1 MTFAG
6 VPVGLRTKFS
16 RDGEEL
22 FTIVALT
29 ESSWSG
35 LPEFT
40 AEHMRTGQLH
50 RFSLQEVLYSPRTR
64 ILGEDLTPVGVDQGD
79 CEPVAILWEAAPE
92 EARRRARAYAGHI
105 REVQTGYQSGSADTA
120 LPGEPRA
127 MYRPDLPKG
136 QRIAAK
142 CKEMG
147 CGARSLYRWIDRYDR
162 YCEAG
167 LISKRAVAP
176 GLGSRQDPRWEP
188 TSREVKAEYTE
199 KSKPTKSL
207 VVARTNAR
215 LVARYGPDGIHLP
228 SDATANRILL
238 GDEKITPLFIG
249 STKHVRDVA
258 ARPQGAYGK
267 LRPTRPGE
275 YLLMDTTRLDVH
287 AMDCQT
293 LKWVGLDLTV
303 AMDWYSKCIVG
314 VGLSPWARAIDGL
327 AVLYE
332 AFRPKAPGANW
343 PEHALWPV
351 AGVPRHILVEL
362 EHLDPRSVIGAI
374 PAIVP
379 DNLIVD
385 HGKIF
390 VGAAMHSACRAVG
403 ISIAPARLKI
413 PYDKAPVERFFGTV
427 RTGFL
432 QELPGYKGPDV
443 YSRGVHPEKDGFYF
457 IDEMEA
463 LLREWI
469 ASEYHVRPHEGV
481 GEPGLWSLD
490 MSPAQMLAHGIARA
504 GYIEAPRDPQLA
516 YHFLP
521 LQWRTRQP
529 AGIKIDHRMY
539 NGEVLDAYSPGELS
553 AYKHQKGRWPI
564 RVNPDDIRTVYFL
577 DVKGSGQWE
586 PLQWD
591 MARALEMPMSADGWE
606 FARELVRSGDRPVD
620 AKLAHA
626 AFLKRHELGHEL
638 DMRKRDAAL
647 RLSREQ
653 SSLAADLDQ
662 AAQLKATAK
671 KRAQQATA
679 EPPRAAIEA
688 FVDDLDEYDE
698 DLDEDDF
705 DDETATEYRRL
716 EEM

>member
-6 VPVGLRTKFS
+6 VAVGVGTKFS
-16 RDGEEL
+16 RDESDL
-22 FTIVALT
+22 FTIVELQTAA
-29 ESSWSG
+29 WSG
-35 LPEFT
+35 MPELT
-40 AEHMRTGQLH
+40 AKHMRTNQLH
-50 RFSLQEVLYSPRTR
+50 RFSMEEVLYSPRTR
-64 ILGEDLTPVGVDQGD
+64 ILGEDLLPVGVEQG
-79 CEPVAILWEAAPE
+79 ESEQVAILWEAAPE
-92 EARRRARAYAGHI
+92 EARRKARAVAAHI
-105 REVQTGYQSGSADTA
+105 REVMTGYQSGIPETA
-120 LPGEPRA
+120 LPREPRA
-127 MYRPDLPKG
+127 QYRPNLPKG

-142 CKEMG
+142 CKEMH
-147 CGARSLYRWIDRYDR
+147 CGARSLYRWIDQYDK
-162 YCEAG
+162 YAEAG

-176 GLGSRQDPRWEP
+176 GTGSRQDPRWKP
-188 TSREVKAEYTE
+188 TAREVKADYTD

-207 VVARTNAR
+207 VIAHTNDR
-215 LVARYGPDGIHLP
+215 LLERYGPDGIQLP
-228 SDATANRILL
+228 STATANRILL
-238 GDEKITPLFIG
+238 ADDKIAPLFAG

-258 ARPQGAYGK
+258 ARPKGVYGK
-267 LRPTRPGE
+267 LLATRPGE
-275 YLLMDTTRLDVH
+275 YVLMDTTRLDVY
-287 AMDCQT
+287 AMDPQT

-303 AMDWYSKCIVG
+303 AMDWYSRCIIG
-314 VGLSPWARAIDGL
+314 VSLTPWARAIDGL

-343 PEHALWPV
+343 PDDAVWPV
-351 AGVPRHILVEL
+351 AGVPRHVLVEL

-403 ISIAPARLKI
+403 ISIAPARLKV
-413 PYDKAPVERFFGTV
+413 PHDKGPVERFFGTV

-432 QELPGYKGPDV
+432 QELRGYKGPDV

-457 IDEMEA
+457 IHELEA
-463 LLREWI
+463 DLREWI
-469 ASEYHVRPHEGV
+469 ASEYHIRPHSGV
-481 GEPGLWSLD
+481 GEPRLWSLQ
-490 MSPAQMLAHGIARA
+490 MSPAQMLAHGVARA

-529 AGIKIDHRMY
+529 AGIKIDNRIY
-539 NGEVLDAYSPGELS
+539 NGDVLDAYSTREPS
-553 AYKHQKGRWPI
+553 PYKHKKGCWPI
-564 RVNPDDIRTVYFL
+564 HVNPDDIRTVYFL
-577 DVKGSGQWE
+577 DIKGSGQWE
-586 PLQWD
+586 PLEWD

-626 AFLKRHELGHEL
+626 AFLKRRELSQGL
-638 DMRKRDAAL
+638 DAEKRIAAL

-662 AAQLKATAK
+662 AAQLKAAAK
-671 KRAQQATA
+671 KRTRQAA
-679 EPPRAAIEA
+679 EEPPREAIEA
-688 FVDDLDEYDE
+688 FVDDLDEDDVE
-698 DLDEDDF
+698 LGEDDF
-705 DDETATEYRRL
+705 DEEAVADYRRL